1 MLRAGK
7 LPSSY
12 PNLLFATVKD
22 IRLANISKPT
32 KTVTIVK
39 NLEEGAAVDFYYEG
53 NLVCWTEHGLEM
65 IQCVSYNGT
74 YVGPKLANALV
85 VLSSAAEDGE
95 IEMGVVTTDLISPD
109 GLAIDWFTQK
119 LYWTDGETNR
129 IEVASITGEH
139 RKVLIW
145 SDIDQPRAIA
155 LVPMKKFMFW
165 TDWGEVPKIE
175 RVGMNGDPKTRKII
189 VSKDIFWPNG
199 LTVDYATETVYWL
212 DGRLKFIA
220 SIDYEGRNR
229 CVLAQ
234 QGVVYPF
241 ALAMFNN
248 KIYWTDWGTWSI
260 YMLDKTNCSG
270 DHERAGGKAVLPK
283 ELFHSEYVPMRIRV
297 WDPARQ
303 PPGETPCQ
311 KDNGGCSH
319 LCLLAPYSPWYTC
332 ACPTGVKLVDNLT
345 CADGPQEL
353 LLLAQRTD
361 ICRISLDS
369 PDYTNFVIP
378 LQGVKHAIAIDFDP
392 VEEYLYWTDDE
403 ARALRRAHLD
413 GSNQEDLIVTEVE
426 HPDGIAVDWVARNI
440 YWTDTGTD
448 RIEVAR
454 LTGASRKVLI
464 NDDLLEPRAIAL
476 APEKGWM
483 FWSDW
488 NERHP
493 KIERASLDG
502 SDRFLLVDTNL
513 GWPNGIA
520 LDLNR
525 NKIYWC
531 DAKTDKIEVSNMD
544 GSDRREMINDNV
556 PHIFG
561 ISLLGDHLYWTDW
574 QRRSIERVDLTG
586 ESRQEIVD
594 QLPNV
599 MGLKAVRLGKV
610 EGSSNPCSRDN
621 GGCSHLC
628 LNRPGNNYVCAC
640 QIGYE
645 LTADERTCVVPE
657 AFLLFARRENIGRIS
672 IENGNNDVII
682 PVTGV
687 KDASALDFDIT
698 DNRIYWTDVKLK
710 TITRAFMNGSDVERI
725 VEFGLESP
733 EGMAVDWVAH
743 NIYWT
748 DTGSKRIEVARLD
761 GSSRKVLLWN
771 GVDDPRSLALD
782 PREGNI
788 CYNIGGIEDLL
799 EDHGQ
804 DGWTKHR
811 RTRKL
816 KEQTGDACL
825 KEKLR
830 EIDRNGEGCARQPA
844 EVETSIDD
852 EYRGGQPS
860 RHKSS
865 SLDVST
871 SVGRLAQPPP
881 VLSIPPSFPLYHVHK
896 YCQLELSLAYYVNPI
911 RYMYWSDWGDMG
923 RIERAAMD
931 GSRRTV
937 LIGKLGRANG
947 LTIDYVQRRLYW
959 TEITSPAIESAD
971 LDGGRRVQVVTQG
984 IEKPYGLT
992 QYQDYIYWTDWK
1004 TGNIECAN
1012 KTTGCNRTRIHAQLE
1027 YVTDI
1032 LVFHNS
1038 RQSGWNQCAVGNGGC
1053 SHLCL
1058 ALPSPGGSGA
1068 NSHGATPNRQSYTHR
1083 CGCPT
1088 HYILAG
1094 DNVTCLAPRSFL
1106 LLSQK
1111 NSLSRLVPD
1120 TADCPDIVLP
1130 VQGLKNVRAVEFD
1143 PVSQFL
1149 YWVDG
1154 RAQSIKRVY
1163 DNGTHAGP
1171 LVPGGNHHP
1180 YDLAVDPYGRFL
1192 YWTCAIA
1199 DTINVTRLDNGSSV
1213 GVVFAKA
1220 EGEKPR
1226 NIALHPEKGLMFWTD
1241 VGSNPRILRAL
1252 MDGQKRIVIASD
1264 LDMFAALAVDRVD
1277 DLLFWAHL
1285 KTLETSDLF
1294 GKGRRVLART
1304 QLVTET
1310 SLVVHGDHLY
1320 WLDRDQQHIER
1331 VNKRSGGGRQ
1341 IVLARIAQ
1349 LTHLVAVNFPS
1360 KQMLANHG
1368 CSPENHAGG
1377 CSHLCHATPSNS
1389 TTVPAVCSC
1398 PVGMILHE
1406 NRRTCSSPPACG
1418 ADHFSCASPA
1428 TSTECIPASWRCDG
1442 QTDCPDSS
1450 DERGCPDC
1458 RPDQFKCHSGQCIDM
1473 SWVCDGTSQCPD
1485 DFDESHCCKAPGEFM
1500 CVSTDQCIPESELC
1514 DGWENCADG
1523 SDEKHTACTI
1533 GVSKANNHRV
1543 ESPDHSNKSTY
1554 VAVVLTTSVVVITV
1568 LAALYY
1574 CHRYISGSSGDPLSD
1589 ELGDSAGDPLSPKP
1603 ARGIPKP
1610 VCPVG
1615 VLQKNG
1621 HRVGGKS
1628 AKPNMDGVRMSM
1640 LNGSTTS
1647 NSYDRSHITGASS
1660 STTEGVPKGAPL
1672 LVSSSSLLCY
1682 PRETLNPPPSP
1693 ATTADS
1699 NRRMC
1704 RDDYCCSSS
1713 GASRFR
1719 PYRHYRTI
1727 NQPPPPTPCSTDVCD
1742 ESDSNY
1748 PFSPQGRHRYYPP
1761 PGSEYDSDPFP
1772 PPPTPR
1778 SHYHSDGGV
1787 LPSSCPPSP
1796 SSAGRSSTYFN
1807 PLPPPPSPVP
1817 SPGSRCD
1824 C

>member
-1 MLRAGK
+1 MGRYLVHLASPAPEWGGERAK
-7 LPSSY
+7 LPAY

-32 KTVTIVK
+32 KTVTLVK

-74 YVGPKLANALV
+74 YVGPKV
-85 VLSSAAEDGE
+85 
-95 IEMGVVTTDLISPD
+95 GVVTTDLISPD

-129 IEVASITGEH
+129 IEVATVTGEH

-270 DHERAGGKAVLPK
+270 DHERAGGKAVVPK
-283 ELFHSEYVPMRIRV
+283 ELFHSEYVPMGIRV

-311 KDNGGCSH
+311 KNNGGCSH

-413 GSNQEDLIVTEVE
+413 GSGQEDLIVTEVE

-586 ESRQEIVD
+586 ESREEIVD

-610 EGSSNPCSRDN
+610 EGSNPCSRDN

-782 PREGNI
+782 PREGRP
-788 CYNIGGIEDLL
+788 IGRPLTSWLDQVQKDMEAKGADWGHVSEG
-799 EDHGQ
+799 EV
-804 DGWTKHR
+804 W
-811 RTRKL
+811 
-816 KEQTGDACL
+816 
-825 KEKLR
+825 
-830 EIDRNGEGCARQPA
+830 IDRQEWKRTYQTTHR
-844 EVETSIDD
+844 E
-852 EYRGGQPS
+852 R
-860 RHKSS
+860 
-865 SLDVST
+865 SL
-871 SVGRLAQPPP
+871 
-881 VLSIPPSFPLYHVHK
+881 
-896 YCQLELSLAYYVNPI
+896 EYYVNLL

-937 LIGKLGRANG
+937 LISKLGRANG

-1027 YVTDI
+1027 YITDI

-1277 DLLFWAHL
+1277 DLLFWAHM
-1285 KTLETSDLF
+1285 KKLETSDLF

-1310 SLVVHGDHLY
+1310 SLAVHGDHLY

-1360 KQMLANHG
+1360 KQMLSNHG
-1368 CSPENHAGG
+1368 CSLENHVGG
-1377 CSHLCHATPSNS
+1377 CSHLCHTTPSNS

-1500 CVSTDQCIPESELC
+1500 CVSTEQCIPESELC

-1554 VAVVLTTSVVVITV
+1554 VAVVLTAGVVVITV

-1621 HRVGGKS
+1621 YRVGGKS

>member
-1 MLRAGK
+1 MLNERGA
-7 LPSSY
+7 Y

-32 KTVTIVK
+32 KTVTLVK

-74 YVGPKLANALV
+74 YVG
-85 VLSSAAEDGE
+85 
-95 IEMGVVTTDLISPD
+95 VVTTDLISPD

-129 IEVASITGEH
+129 IEVASVTGEH

-248 KIYWTDWGTWSI
+248 KIYWTDWGTWS
-260 YMLDKTNCSG
+260 
-270 DHERAGGKAVLPK
+270 RAGGKAVVPK
-283 ELFHSEYVPMRIRV
+283 ELFHSEYVPMGIRV

-311 KDNGGCSH
+311 KNNGGCSH

-413 GSNQEDLIVTEVE
+413 GSGQEDLIVTEVE

-586 ESRQEIVD
+586 ESREEIVD

-610 EGSSNPCSRDN
+610 EGSNPCSRDN

-771 GVDDPRSLALD
+771 GIDDPRSLALD
-782 PREGNI
+782 PREGRP
-788 CYNIGGIEDLL
+788 L
-799 EDHGQ
+799 
-804 DGWTKHR
+804 
-811 RTRKL
+811 
-816 KEQTGDACL
+816 
-825 KEKLR
+825 
-830 EIDRNGEGCARQPA
+830 
-844 EVETSIDD
+844 TSW
-852 EYRGGQPS
+852 
-860 RHKSS
+860 
-865 SLDVST
+865 LDQVQKDMEAK
-871 SVGRLAQPPP
+871 GA
-881 VLSIPPSFPLYHVHK
+881 
-896 YCQLELSLAYYVNPI
+896 
-911 RYMYWSDWGDMG
+911 DWGHVSEGEVWRD
-923 RIERAAMD
+923 RQEWK
-931 GSRRTV
+931 RTYQ
-937 LIGKLGRANG
+937 
-947 LTIDYVQRRLYW
+947 T
-959 TEITSPAIESAD
+959 TH
-971 LDGGRRVQVVTQG
+971 RVMINTDFR
-984 IEKPYGLT
+984 
-992 QYQDYIYWTDWK
+992 QDYIYWTDWK

-1027 YVTDI
+1027 YITDI

-1226 NIALHPEKGLMFWTD
+1226 NIALHPEKGLVLVGLNPQSLTGLHRILEDISKYRVQLSERCLLKRMLLWLVLCRYDLFKKTEKKKMMALHFKPTIFLFSIAGFIHTSTTPSVVLFLLILKLMFWTD

-1277 DLLFWAHL
+1277 DLLFWAHM
-1285 KTLETSDLF
+1285 KKLETSDLF

-1310 SLVVHGDHLY
+1310 SLAVHGDHLY

-1360 KQMLANHG
+1360 KQMLSNHG
-1368 CSPENHAGG
+1368 CSLENHVGG
-1377 CSHLCHATPSNS
+1377 CSHLCHTTPSNS

-1500 CVSTDQCIPESELC
+1500 CVSTEQCIPESELC

-1554 VAVVLTTSVVVITV
+1554 VAVVLTAGVVVITV

-1621 HRVGGKS
+1621 YRVGGKS

-1660 STTEGVPKGAPL
+1660 STTEGVPKSAPL